1 MVLIDAKADVQAFD
15 KYQWIPFHLDKTGVA
30 TVLIDAKADVQ
41 AFDKYH
47 SHLLQ
52 LPIAIVTRGGVLT
65 TCVPLGFKLT
75 F

>member
-47 SHLLQ
+47 VNNMCPPRLQVDILSHIECTQ
-52 LPIAIVTRGGVLT
+52 NVT
-65 TCVPLGFKLT
+65 
-75 F
+75 